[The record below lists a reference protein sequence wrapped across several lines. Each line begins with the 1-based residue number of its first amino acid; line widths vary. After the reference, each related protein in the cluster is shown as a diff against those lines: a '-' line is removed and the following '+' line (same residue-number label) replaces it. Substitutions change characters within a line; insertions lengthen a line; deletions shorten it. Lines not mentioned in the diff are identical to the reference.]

1 MASTHQN
8 PTITISILAPFLIL
22 LSSYCASQPL
32 HSQPLISPT
41 PSPPAAISQS
51 SPSDTNNHARAP
63 LKPILFGILLG
74 TLSGFLLALLFL
86 YLIRLA
92 FLYTHLTPLLKG
104 PVVFTPQINPKSLLL
119 ALVSNPQS
127 PQLTPIPSAS
137 PACKYLKLQLET
149 DLSVAIKVV
158 PLRPNSNSTSE
169 KRKIQQKLESLSRLK
184 HRNVLTLR
192 AYLLDKDKLFIAY
205 DFLSEGSLEDLMK
218 RVRAGQMVLN
228 WEVRSKIALGIA
240 KGMRYLHFECNP
252 RLMHWNLKPTNVI
265 LDEEFEPRLGDCGLV
280 RISVDSEGD
289 LQFGDQRHSS
299 FFLAP
304 ECNQG
309 CSRDGLVCWLR
320 QKQQAGEAKE
330 ALDTSIL
337 GDEGE
342 EEEMLMA
349 MRIALV
355 CLSDLP
361 ADRPSS
367 DELVSMLSQLH
378 SF

>member
-8 PTITISILAPFLIL
+8 PTRTLSMLAPFLIL

-32 HSQPLISPT
+32 HSQPLFSPT
-41 PSPPAAISQS
+41 PSPPVANSQL

-63 LKPILFGILLG
+63 LKPVLFGILLG
-74 TLSGFLLALLFL
+74 TLSGFLLALFFL

-119 ALVSNPQS
+119 ALASNPQS

-158 PLRPNSNSTSE
+158 PLRPNSTSE

-265 LDEEFEPRLGDCGLV
+265 LDEGFEPRLGDCGLV
-280 RISVDSEGD
+280 RISMDSEKGD
-289 LQFGDQRHSS
+289 LQFGDQRHFSY
-299 FFLAP
+299 FLAP

-309 CSRDGLVCWLR
+309 CR
-320 QKQQAGEAKE
+320 
-330 ALDTSIL
+330 
-337 GDEGE
+337 
-342 EEEMLMA
+342 
-349 MRIALV
+349 
-355 CLSDLP
+355 
-361 ADRPSS
+361 
-367 DELVSMLSQLH
+367 
-378 SF
+378 